1 MNTSGEAADQVV
13 RMALQTGEV
22 ALKIT
27 GEGAQQ
33 LAVLLYAILKEQ
45 KKSKGKARMES
56 LVRTGKP
63 LTFYSVNESHIK
75 EFVI

>member
-27 GEGAQQ
+27 GEGAKQ

-45 KKSKGKARMES
+45 KKSKGKARMET

-63 LTFYSVNESHIK
+63 LTV
-75 EFVI
+75 